1 MKKFSEILDMD
12 RIKDLDAKDKHGV
25 LEEMIGLIGTSD
37 NVQDRDAFGSAIMER
52 EEILSTGIGFGIAIP
67 HAKVKAVKDF
77 VMAVGRSFQGI
88 EFESFDHE
96 PVNIIVMIGSS
107 DRQKDD
113 YVRILAKVSRLLKSE
128 ENRRAIL
135 AAETAQEIF
144 EVFTREDS

>member
-1 MKKFSEILDMD
+1 MKKFSEILSMD
-12 RIKDLDAKDKHGV
+12 RIRDLDAKDKHDV
-25 LEEMIGLIGTSD
+25 LEEMVDLMGTSD
-37 NVQDRDAFGSAIMER
+37 NIQDRDAFGSAIMER
-52 EEILSTGIGFGIAIP
+52 EEILSTGIGFGIAVP

-77 VMAVGRSFQGI
+77 VMAVGRSLQGI